1 MRKNLIIAHRG
12 IHDNITTP
20 ENSISSFR
28 KAIDKNL
35 PIEFDIQLTKDNK
48 LVIFHD
54 DNLKRM
60 TNKDKFIKECTYE
73 EIKDLKLKN
82 TDEKIPLLKDVLKL
96 VDGKVLL
103 DIELKMDV
111 TDHSLEDGLI
121 EILKDYNGEVILKSF
136 DYRKVKYLK
145 KHTNYK
151 IGLLI
156 KRMSGFKDFI
166 IRNINFNIII
176 KPDFLA
182 CNKNMLDCKSVKTFK
197 KDIYI
202 WTIKNKDELKIYKSD
217 YYISENIF

>member
-1 MRKNLIIAHRG
+1 MNIIAHRG
-12 IHDNITTP
+12 IHNEAIP
-20 ENSISSFR
+20 ENSM
-28 KAIDKNL
+28 KAFSLALKKNI
-35 PIEFDIQLTKDNK
+35 PIEFDVHILKVKNI
-48 LVIFHD
+48 VVFHD

-82 TDEKIPLLKDVLKL
+82 TNEKIPLLKDVLKL

-121 EILKDYNGEVILKSF
+121 EILKYYNGEVILKSF
-136 DYRKVKYLK
+136 DFRKVKYLK

-176 KPDFLA
+176 KPDSLA

>member
-1 MRKNLIIAHRG
+1 MNIIAHRG
-12 IHDNITTP
+12 IHNEAIP
-20 ENSISSFR
+20 ENSM
-28 KAIDKNL
+28 KAFSLALKKNI
-35 PIEFDIQLTKDNK
+35 PIEFDVHILKDKNI
-48 LVIFHD
+48 VVFHD

-82 TDEKIPLLKDVLKL
+82 TNEKISLLKDVLKL

>member
-1 MRKNLIIAHRG
+1 MNLIAHRG
-12 IHDNITTP
+12 IHNEAIP
-20 ENSISSFR
+20 ENSM
-28 KAIDKNL
+28 KAFSLALKKNI
-35 PIEFDIQLTKDNK
+35 PIEFDVHILKDKNI
-48 LVIFHD
+48 VVFHD

-166 IRNINFNIII
+166 IRNINFNILI

>member
-1 MRKNLIIAHRG
+1 MNIIAHRG
-12 IHDNITTP
+12 IHNEAIP
-20 ENSISSFR
+20 ENSM
-28 KAIDKNL
+28 KAFSLALKKNI
-35 PIEFDIQLTKDNK
+35 PIEFDVHILKDKNI
-48 LVIFHD
+48 VVFHD

-166 IRNINFNIII
+166 IRNINFNILI

-182 CNKNMLDCKSVKTFK
+182 CNKNMLDYKSVKTFK

>member
-1 MRKNLIIAHRG
+1 MNIIAHRG
-12 IHDNITTP
+12 IHNEAIP
-20 ENSISSFR
+20 ENSM
-28 KAIDKNL
+28 KAFSLALKKNI
-35 PIEFDIQLTKDNK
+35 PIEFDVHILKDKNI
-48 LVIFHD
+48 VVFHD

-60 TNKDKFIKECTYE
+60 TNKNKFIKECTYE

>member
-1 MRKNLIIAHRG
+1 MNLIAHRG
-12 IHDNITTP
+12 IHNEAIP
-20 ENSISSFR
+20 ENSM
-28 KAIDKNL
+28 KAFSLALKKNI
-35 PIEFDIQLTKDNK
+35 PIEFDVHILKDKNI
-48 LVIFHD
+48 VVFHD

-156 KRMSGFKDFI
+156 KRMRGFKDFI
-166 IRNINFNIII
+166 IRNINFNILI

>member
-1 MRKNLIIAHRG
+1 MNIIAHRG
-12 IHDNITTP
+12 IHNEAIP
-20 ENSISSFR
+20 ENSM
-28 KAIDKNL
+28 KAFSLALKKNI
-35 PIEFDIQLTKDNK
+35 PIEFDVHILKDKNI
-48 LVIFHD
+48 VIFHD
-54 DNLKRM
+54 ENLKRM

-82 TDEKIPLLKDVLKL
+82 TNEKIPLLKDVLKL

-166 IRNINFNIII
+166 IRNINFNILI

>member
-1 MRKNLIIAHRG
+1 MNIIAHRG
-12 IHDNITTP
+12 IHNEAIP
-20 ENSISSFR
+20 ENSM
-28 KAIDKNL
+28 KAFSLALKKNI
-35 PIEFDIQLTKDNK
+35 PIEFDVHILKDKNI
-48 LVIFHD
+48 VVFHD

-82 TDEKIPLLKDVLKL
+82 TNEKIPLLKDVLKL

-166 IRNINFNIII
+166 IRNINFNILI

-182 CNKNMLDCKSVKTFK
+182 CNINMLDCKSVKTFK

>member
-1 MRKNLIIAHRG
+1 MNLIAHRG
-12 IHDNITTP
+12 IHNEAIP
-20 ENSISSFR
+20 ENSM
-28 KAIDKNL
+28 KAFSLALKKNI
-35 PIEFDIQLTKDNK
+35 PIEFDVHILKDKNI
-48 LVIFHD
+48 VVFHD

-166 IRNINFNIII
+166 VRNINFNIMI

>member
-1 MRKNLIIAHRG
+1 MNIIVHRG
-12 IHDNITTP
+12 IHNEAIP
-20 ENSISSFR
+20 ENSM
-28 KAIDKNL
+28 KAFSLALKKNI
-35 PIEFDIQLTKDNK
+35 PIEFDVHILKDKNI
-48 LVIFHD
+48 VVFHD

-82 TDEKIPLLKDVLKL
+82 TNEKIPLLKDVLKL

-166 IRNINFNIII
+166 IRNINFNILI

>member
-1 MRKNLIIAHRG
+1 MNIIAHRG
-12 IHDNITTP
+12 IHNEAIP
-20 ENSISSFR
+20 ENSM
-28 KAIDKNL
+28 KAFSLALKKNI
-35 PIEFDIQLTKDNK
+35 PIEFDVHILKDKNI
-48 LVIFHD
+48 VVFHD

-82 TDEKIPLLKDVLKL
+82 TNEKIPLLKDVLKL

-166 IRNINFNIII
+166 WVFFI
-176 KPDFLA
+176 K
-182 CNKNMLDCKSVKTFK
+182 
-197 KDIYI
+197 
-202 WTIKNKDELKIYKSD
+202 
-217 YYISENIF
+217 

>member
-1 MRKNLIIAHRG
+1 MNIIAHRG
-12 IHDNITTP
+12 IHNEAIP
-20 ENSISSFR
+20 ENSM
-28 KAIDKNL
+28 KAFSLALKKNI
-35 PIEFDIQLTKDNK
+35 PIEFDVHILKDKNI
-48 LVIFHD
+48 VVFHD

-82 TDEKIPLLKDVLKL
+82 TNEKIPLLKDVLKL
-96 VDGKVLL
+96 VGGKVLL

-166 IRNINFNIII
+166 IRNINFNILI

>member
-1 MRKNLIIAHRG
+1 MNLIAHRG
-12 IHDNITTP
+12 IHNEAIP
-20 ENSISSFR
+20 ENSM
-28 KAIDKNL
+28 KAFSLALKKNI
-35 PIEFDIQLTKDNK
+35 PIEFDVHILKDKNI
-48 LVIFHD
+48 VVFHD

-82 TDEKIPLLKDVLKL
+82 TNEKIPLLKDVLKL

-166 IRNINFNIII
+166 IRNINFNIMI

>member
-1 MRKNLIIAHRG
+1 MNIIAHRG
-12 IHDNITTP
+12 IHNEAIP
-20 ENSISSFR
+20 ENSM
-28 KAIDKNL
+28 KAFSLALKKNI
-35 PIEFDIQLTKDNK
+35 PIEFDVHILKDKNI
-48 LVIFHD
+48 VVFHD

-60 TNKDKFIKECTYE
+60 ANKDKFIKECTYE

-82 TDEKIPLLKDVLKL
+82 TNEKIPLLKDVLKL

-166 IRNINFNIII
+166 IRNINFNILI

>member
-1 MRKNLIIAHRG
+1 MNIIAHRG
-12 IHDNITTP
+12 IHNEAIP
-20 ENSISSFR
+20 ENSM
-28 KAIDKNL
+28 KAFSLALKKNI
-35 PIEFDIQLTKDNK
+35 PIEFDVHILKDKNI
-48 LVIFHD
+48 VVFHD

-82 TDEKIPLLKDVLKL
+82 TNEKIPLLKDVLKL

>member
-1 MRKNLIIAHRG
+1 MNIIAHRG
-12 IHDNITTP
+12 IHNEAIP
-20 ENSISSFR
+20 ENSM
-28 KAIDKNL
+28 KAFSLALKKNIPVEFDVHILKDKN
-35 PIEFDIQLTKDNK
+35 I
-48 LVIFHD
+48 VVFHD

-82 TDEKIPLLKDVLKL
+82 TNEKIPLLKDVLKL

-166 IRNINFNIII
+166 IRNINFNILI

>member
-1 MRKNLIIAHRG
+1 MNIIAHRG
-12 IHDNITTP
+12 IHNEAIP
-20 ENSISSFR
+20 ENSM
-28 KAIDKNL
+28 KAFSLALKKNI
-35 PIEFDIQLTKDNK
+35 PIEFDVHILKDKNI
-48 LVIFHD
+48 VVFHD

-82 TDEKIPLLKDVLKL
+82 TNEKIPLLKDVLKL

-156 KRMSGFKDFI
+156 KRMSAFKDFI
-166 IRNINFNIII
+166 IRNINFNILI

>member
-1 MRKNLIIAHRG
+1 MNIIAHRG
-12 IHDNITTP
+12 IHNEAIP
-20 ENSISSFR
+20 ENSM
-28 KAIDKNL
+28 KAFSLALKKNI
-35 PIEFDIQLTKDNK
+35 PIEFDVHILKDKNI
-48 LVIFHD
+48 VVFHD

-96 VDGKVLL
+96 VGGKVLL

-166 IRNINFNIII
+166 IRNINFNILI

>member
-1 MRKNLIIAHRG
+1 MNLIAHRG
-12 IHDNITTP
+12 IHNEAIP
-20 ENSISSFR
+20 ENSI
-28 KAIDKNL
+28 KAFSLSLKKNIPIKFDIHILKDKN
-35 PIEFDIQLTKDNK
+35 I
-48 LVIFHD
+48 VVFHD

-60 TNKDKFIKECTYE
+60 TNKNKFIKECTYE

-166 IRNINFNIII
+166 IRNINFNILI

>member
-1 MRKNLIIAHRG
+1 MNIIAHRG
-12 IHDNITTP
+12 IHNEVIP
-20 ENSISSFR
+20 ENSM
-28 KAIDKNL
+28 KAFSLALKKNT
-35 PIEFDIQLTKDNK
+35 PIEFDVHILKDKNI
-48 LVIFHD
+48 VVFHD

-151 IGLLI
+151 VGLLI

-166 IRNINFNIII
+166 VRNINFNIII

-182 CNKNMLDCKSVKTFK
+182 CNKKMLDCKSVKTFK

>member
-1 MRKNLIIAHRG
+1 MNIIAHRG
-12 IHDNITTP
+12 IHNEAIP
-20 ENSISSFR
+20 ENSM
-28 KAIDKNL
+28 KAFSLALKKNI
-35 PIEFDIQLTKDNK
+35 PIEFDVHILKDKNI
-48 LVIFHD
+48 VVFHD

-82 TDEKIPLLKDVLKL
+82 TNEKIPLLKDVLKL

-136 DYRKVKYLK
+136 DFRKVKYLK

-166 IRNINFNIII
+166 IRNINFNIMI

>member
-1 MRKNLIIAHRG
+1 MNLIAHRG
-12 IHDNITTP
+12 IHNEAIP
-20 ENSISSFR
+20 ENSM
-28 KAIDKNL
+28 KAFSLALKKNI
-35 PIEFDIQLTKDNK
+35 PIEFDVHILKDKNI
-48 LVIFHD
+48 VVFHD

-96 VDGKVLL
+96 VGGKVLL

>member
-1 MRKNLIIAHRG
+1 MNIIAHRG
-12 IHDNITTP
+12 IHNEAIP
-20 ENSISSFR
+20 ENSM
-28 KAIDKNL
+28 KAFSLALKKNI
-35 PIEFDIQLTKDNK
+35 PIEFDVHILKDKNI
-48 LVIFHD
+48 VVFHD

-82 TDEKIPLLKDVLKL
+82 TDEKIPLLKEVLKL

-166 IRNINFNIII
+166 IRNINFNIMI

>member
-1 MRKNLIIAHRG
+1 MNLIAHRG
-12 IHDNITTP
+12 IHNEAIP
-20 ENSISSFR
+20 ENSM
-28 KAIDKNL
+28 KAFSLALKKNI
-35 PIEFDIQLTKDNK
+35 PIEFDVHILKDKNI
-48 LVIFHD
+48 VVFHD

-73 EIKDLKLKN
+73 EITDLKLKN
-82 TDEKIPLLKDVLKL
+82 TNEKIPLLKDVLKL

-166 IRNINFNIII
+166 IRNINFNILI

>member
-1 MRKNLIIAHRG
+1 MNIIAHRG
-12 IHDNITTP
+12 IHNEAIP
-20 ENSISSFR
+20 ENSM
-28 KAIDKNL
+28 KAFSLALKKNI
-35 PIEFDIQLTKDNK
+35 PIEFDVHILKDKNF
-48 LVIFHD
+48 VVFHD

-82 TDEKIPLLKDVLKL
+82 TNEKIPLLKDVLKL

-166 IRNINFNIII
+166 IRNINFNILI

>member
-1 MRKNLIIAHRG
+1 MNIIAHRG
-12 IHDNITTP
+12 IHNEAIP
-20 ENSISSFR
+20 ENSM
-28 KAIDKNL
+28 KAFSLALKKNI
-35 PIEFDIQLTKDNK
+35 PIEFDVHILKDKNI
-48 LVIFHD
+48 VVFHD

-60 TNKDKFIKECTYE
+60 TNKNKFIKECTYE

-82 TDEKIPLLKDVLKL
+82 TNEKIPLLKDVLKL

-166 IRNINFNIII
+166 IRNINFNILI

>member
-1 MRKNLIIAHRG
+1 MNIIAHRG
-12 IHDNITTP
+12 IHNEAIP
-20 ENSISSFR
+20 ENSM
-28 KAIDKNL
+28 KAFSLALKKNI
-35 PIEFDIQLTKDNK
+35 PIEFDVHILKDKNI
-48 LVIFHD
+48 VVFHD

-82 TDEKIPLLKDVLKL
+82 TNEKIPLLKDVLKL

-156 KRMSGFKDFI
+156 KRMRGFKDFI
-166 IRNINFNIII
+166 IRNINFNILI

>member
-1 MRKNLIIAHRG
+1 MNLIAHRG
-12 IHDNITTP
+12 IHNEAIP
-20 ENSISSFR
+20 ENSM
-28 KAIDKNL
+28 KAFSLALKKNI
-35 PIEFDIQLTKDNK
+35 PIEFDVHILKDKNI
-48 LVIFHD
+48 VVFHD

-82 TDEKIPLLKDVLKL
+82 TNEKIPLLKDVLKL

-166 IRNINFNIII
+166 IRNINFNILI

>member
-1 MRKNLIIAHRG
+1 MNIIAHRG
-12 IHDNITTP
+12 IHNEAIP
-20 ENSISSFR
+20 ENSM
-28 KAIDKNL
+28 KAFSLALKKNI
-35 PIEFDIQLTKDNK
+35 PIEFDVHILKDKNI
-48 LVIFHD
+48 VVFHD

-82 TDEKIPLLKDVLKL
+82 TNEKIPLLKDVLKL

-136 DYRKVKYLK
+136 DFRKVKYLK

-166 IRNINFNIII
+166 IRNINFNILI

>member
-1 MRKNLIIAHRG
+1 MNIIALRG
-12 IHDNITTP
+12 IHNEAIP
-20 ENSISSFR
+20 ENSM
-28 KAIDKNL
+28 KAFSLALKKNI
-35 PIEFDIQLTKDNK
+35 PIEFDVHILKDKNI
-48 LVIFHD
+48 VVFHD

-82 TDEKIPLLKDVLKL
+82 TNEKIPLLKDVLKL

-166 IRNINFNIII
+166 IRNINFNILI

>member
-1 MRKNLIIAHRG
+1 MNIIAHRG
-12 IHDNITTP
+12 IHNEAIP
-20 ENSISSFR
+20 ENSM
-28 KAIDKNL
+28 KAFSLDHKKKI
-35 PIEFDIQLTKDNK
+35 PIEFDVHILKDKNI
-48 LVIFHD
+48 VVFHD

-82 TDEKIPLLKDVLKL
+82 TNEKIPLLKDVLKL

-166 IRNINFNIII
+166 IRNINFNILI

>member
-1 MRKNLIIAHRG
+1 MNLIAHRG
-12 IHDNITTP
+12 IHNEAIP
-20 ENSISSFR
+20 ENSM
-28 KAIDKNL
+28 KAFSLALKKNI
-35 PIEFDIQLTKDNK
+35 PIEFDVHILKDKNI
-48 LVIFHD
+48 VVFHD

-60 TNKDKFIKECTYE
+60 TNKNKFIKECTYE

-82 TDEKIPLLKDVLKL
+82 TNEKIPLLKDVLKL

-166 IRNINFNIII
+166 IRNINFNILI

>member
-1 MRKNLIIAHRG
+1 MNIIAHRG
-12 IHDNITTP
+12 IHNEAIP
-20 ENSISSFR
+20 ENSM
-28 KAIDKNL
+28 KAFSLALKKNI
-35 PIEFDIQLTKDNK
+35 PIEFDVHILKDKNI
-48 LVIFHD
+48 VVFHD

-73 EIKDLKLKN
+73 GIKDLKLKN
-82 TDEKIPLLKDVLKL
+82 TNEKIPLLKDVLKL

-111 TDHSLEDGLI
+111 TDHSLEDCLI

-136 DYRKVKYLK
+136 DFRKVKYLK

-166 IRNINFNIII
+166 IRNINFNIMI

-197 KDIYI
+197 KDVYI

>member
-1 MRKNLIIAHRG
+1 MNIIAHRG
-12 IHDNITTP
+12 IHNEAIP
-20 ENSISSFR
+20 ENSM
-28 KAIDKNL
+28 KAFSLALKKNI
-35 PIEFDIQLTKDNK
+35 PIEFDIHILKDKNI
-48 LVIFHD
+48 VVFHD

-96 VDGKVLL
+96 VNGKVLL

-166 IRNINFNIII
+166 IRNINFNILI

>member
-1 MRKNLIIAHRG
+1 MNIIAHRG
-12 IHDNITTP
+12 IHNEAIP
-20 ENSISSFR
+20 ENSM
-28 KAIDKNL
+28 KAFSLALKKNI
-35 PIEFDIQLTKDNK
+35 PIEFDVHILKDKNI
-48 LVIFHD
+48 VVFHD

-60 TNKDKFIKECTYE
+60 TNKNKFIKECTYE

-166 IRNINFNIII
+166 IRNINFNIMI

>member
-1 MRKNLIIAHRG
+1 MNLIAHRG
-12 IHDNITTP
+12 IHNEAIP
-20 ENSISSFR
+20 ENSM
-28 KAIDKNL
+28 KAFSLALKKNI
-35 PIEFDIQLTKDNK
+35 PIEFDVHILKDKNI
-48 LVIFHD
+48 VVFHD

-156 KRMSGFKDFI
+156 KRISGFKDFI
-166 IRNINFNIII
+166 IRNINFNILI

>member
-1 MRKNLIIAHRG
+1 MNIIAHRG
-12 IHDNITTP
+12 IHNEAIP
-20 ENSISSFR
+20 ENSM
-28 KAIDKNL
+28 KAFSLALKKNI
-35 PIEFDIQLTKDNK
+35 PIEFDVHILKDKNI
-48 LVIFHD
+48 VVFHD

-166 IRNINFNIII
+166 IRNINFNILI

>member
-1 MRKNLIIAHRG
+1 MNLIAHRG
-12 IHDNITTP
+12 IHNEAIP
-20 ENSISSFR
+20 ENSM
-28 KAIDKNL
+28 KAFSLALKKNI
-35 PIEFDIQLTKDNK
+35 PIEFDVHILKDKNI
-48 LVIFHD
+48 VVFHD

-96 VDGKVLL
+96 VGGKVLL

-166 IRNINFNIII
+166 IRNINFNILI

>member
-1 MRKNLIIAHRG
+1 MNIIAHRG
-12 IHDNITTP
+12 IHNEAIP
-20 ENSISSFR
+20 ENSM
-28 KAIDKNL
+28 KAFSLALKKNI
-35 PIEFDIQLTKDNK
+35 PIEFDVHILKDKNI
-48 LVIFHD
+48 VVFHD

-82 TDEKIPLLKDVLKL
+82 TNEKIPLLKDVLKL
-96 VDGKVLL
+96 VDGKVFL

-166 IRNINFNIII
+166 IRNINFNILI

>member
-1 MRKNLIIAHRG
+1 MNIIAHRG
-12 IHDNITTP
+12 IHNEAIP
-20 ENSISSFR
+20 ENSM
-28 KAIDKNL
+28 KAFSLALKKNI
-35 PIEFDIQLTKDNK
+35 PIEFDVHILKDKNI
-48 LVIFHD
+48 VVFHD

-96 VDGKVLL
+96 VGGKVLL